1 MEYTEFK
8 QELVSNLQDLIGTR
22 YLVSVQKA
30 DFTENLEDFVVIF
43 DSSELVMR
51 CSKMAPIYEIHTN
64 HKVPPAVL
72 AGALKASFGIGEDIG
87 RINKSQVFYRLEN
100 LELVQKEYN
109 DIPYQRFLDL
119 AIVFYIN
126 LARTEDS
133 IQSRR
138 ITNSMLRES
147 KLSISDLM
155 SLANKNTP
163 QLFPYTLR
171 PMEDAALDIL
181 DNDPSLLK
189 DSKVRISLMLMFGKE
204 MGLIPEEEYTSR
216 YVLSCEGNLYGS
228 TASLYPEL
236 LGSIAEKLPSDF
248 YILPCSRDECVI
260 EAVSEGS
267 ELADLKEEVRDV
279 TEKYIN
285 EPLVLTAH
293 IYRYN
298 RADGSLKIVG

>member
-1 MEYTEFK
+1 MLE
-8 QELVSNLQDLIGTR
+8 NGTHLR
-22 YLVSVQKA
+22 
-30 DFTENLEDFVVIF
+30 
-43 DSSELVMR
+43 DSYQSQSPSGYSRKHSEGQFW
-51 CSKMAPIYEIHTN
+51 Y
-64 HKVPPAVL
+64 
-72 AGALKASFGIGEDIG
+72 GEDSG
-87 RINKSQVFYRLEN
+87 SINKSRVFYRLEN
-100 LELVQKEYN
+100 LELVQKEYK

-126 LARTEDS
+126 IACTEDS

-228 TASLYPEL
+228 TAILYPEL
-236 LGSIAEKLPSDF
+236 LGSIAEKLQSDF

-267 ELADLKEEVRDV
+267 ELAELKEEVRDV